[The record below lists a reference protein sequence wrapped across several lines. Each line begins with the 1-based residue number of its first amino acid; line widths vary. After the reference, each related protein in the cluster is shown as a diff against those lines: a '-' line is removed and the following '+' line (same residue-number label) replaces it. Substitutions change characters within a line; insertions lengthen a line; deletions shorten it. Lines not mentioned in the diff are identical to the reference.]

1 MDRLWHLAIVFFL
14 LHSLNAHAGDTLNVH
29 FFGSET
35 CGECQQIINHILNPL
50 SQEYPAR
57 LEVHFHE
64 IDSKEGFQL
73 LMEMENTYNVPV
85 SSAQELFLPDT
96 FLTGADDIMT
106 HAEPLIIRYLNNP
119 QKWRDSPKS
128 PASASDT
135 TGYRNKLAKKFSDF
149 SFIGIVLAGL
159 ADGVNPCAIATMI
172 FLISFLATQK
182 RSRKE
187 VLVIGLCFTAAVF
200 VTYLLIGIG
209 AFNALSFLNKNAW
222 ISITIKWVAVIVAG
236 IIGIICFRDAIVYAI
251 SGKTS
256 QIKLQLP
263 RAVKLRIHSVISGQL
278 SRSGLVVG
286 ALITGFL
293 VTLLEAVCT
302 GQVYLPTI
310 VLMTRE
316 EGLRA
321 KGWAYLILY
330 NILFVL
336 PLLVIMVLAYFG
348 LTWEKLAK
356 KTQKHMVML
365 KTLLGFVLLLLALF
379 LATAM

>member
-1 MDRLWHLAIVFFL
+1 M
-14 LHSLNAHAGDTLNVH
+14 
-29 FFGSET
+29 
-35 CGECQQIINHILNPL
+35 
-50 SQEYPAR
+50 
-57 LEVHFHE
+57 
-64 IDSKEGFQL
+64 
-73 LMEMENTYNVPV
+73 
-85 SSAQELFLPDT
+85 
-96 FLTGADDIMT
+96 
-106 HAEPLIIRYLNNP
+106 
-119 QKWRDSPKS
+119 
-128 PASASDT
+128 
-135 TGYRNKLAKKFSDF
+135 
-149 SFIGIVLAGL
+149 
-159 ADGVNPCAIATMI
+159 
-172 FLISFLATQK
+172 
-182 RSRKE
+182 
-187 VLVIGLCFTAAVF
+187 
-200 VTYLLIGIG
+200 
-209 AFNALSFLNKNAW
+209 
-222 ISITIKWVAVIVAG
+222 
-236 IIGIICFRDAIVYAI
+236 
-251 SGKTS
+251 
-256 QIKLQLP
+256 
-263 RAVKLRIHSVISGQL
+263 
-278 SRSGLVVG
+278 G